1 MSVEI
6 SKIFMI
12 CRRASNKISSFEHVT
27 LIMLLQATRISN
39 YDYNSLEQL
48 PRNLNL
54 WFLTNPCSVQ
64 VDGYKGGRDG
74 EVVDEGVKLQH
85 EPELVGG
92 GNEAD
97 EEVDHE
103 EDVEGEVDLL
113 EPVLAPGHTLLNSVV
128 AGGM

>member
-1 MSVEI
+1 MGWWSITHDIQTTECI
-6 SKIFMI
+6 EN
-12 CRRASNKISSFEHVT
+12 SNS
-27 LIMLLQATRISN
+27 
-39 YDYNSLEQL
+39 Y
-48 PRNLNL
+48 
-54 WFLTNPCSVQ
+54 TNPGSIQ

-113 EPVLAPGHTLLNSVV
+113 KPVLAPGHTLLNSII
-128 AGGM
+128 AGWIC

>member
-1 MSVEI
+1 M
-6 SKIFMI
+6 
-12 CRRASNKISSFEHVT
+12 
-27 LIMLLQATRISN
+27 
-39 YDYNSLEQL
+39 
-48 PRNLNL
+48 NL

-64 VDGYKGGRDG
+64 VDGYKGGWDG

-92 GNEAD
+92 GNEPD

-128 AGGM
+128 AGGMSRQNHGSLDRYDMETISSWIHVGFDGSGVCKNSEQ